1 MQKKLG
7 RPEKEVTKE
16 TMVAARLTRELH
28 AALHKRAYEENKTA
42 SVIVVEALI
51 RFLNFKMPPMQKTK

>member
-7 RPEKEVTKE
+7 RPKKEVTKG
-16 TMVAARLTRELH
+16 TMVAARLTQELH
-28 AALHKRAYEENKTA
+28 DALHKRAYEENKTA

-51 RFLNFKMPPMQKTK
+51 KYLNFKMPPLKK